1 MIGLIINI
9 DKNTISYINEKYNVE
24 SNQEILYLLTAN
36 TLVSDLDKSIL
47 SYEIFWRA
55 FYLDL
60 ILYIL
65 SHHVWRLSDCHE
77 ENPDLSFILVYVL

>member
-36 TLVSDLDKSIL
+36 TLVSDLVKSIL
-47 SYEIFWRA
+47 MRYFEECFI
-55 FYLDL
+55 LDL
-60 ILYIL
+60 IHYIL
-65 SHHVWRLSDCHE
+65 SHHV
-77 ENPDLSFILVYVL
+77 

>member
-36 TLVSDLDKSIL
+36 TLVSDLVKSIL
-47 SYEIFWRA
+47 MRYFEESFI
-55 FYLDL
+55 LDL
-60 ILYIL
+60 IHYIL
-65 SHHVWRLSDCHE
+65 SHHVWRQCDYYAV
-77 ENPDLSFILVYVL
+77 NPDLSFILVYVL